1 MLIIEKGTK
10 AEPKPRKRHM
20 YLGSRYLC
28 YHYPVDERQT
38 RGVMCT
44 YTCNQGFG
52 RGFFFCSNALTRYLL
67 VGGVGRHVSLS
78 LSLSFSLARSCSSFT
93 ASPGVLLRC
102 THAPTW
108 SSTFDNDTTA
118 GMTRVS
124 QCRMYLA
131 DFDAGT
137 GLQMSWLA
145 LQTVVSS
152 KCCLI
157 EVK

>member
-1 MLIIEKGTK
+1 MSSLPCRREANGWCDVYLYMQ
-10 AEPKPRKRHM
+10 PRVWEGDFFLLK
-20 YLGSRYLC
+20 
-28 YHYPVDERQT
+28 
-38 RGVMCT
+38 CT
-44 YTCNQGFG
+44 HEVPP
-52 RGFFFCSNALTRYLL
+52 SW
-67 VGGVGRHVSLS
+67 GVGRHVSLS

-93 ASPGVLLRC
+93 AGPGVLLRC

-108 SSTFDNDTTA
+108 SSTFENDTTA

-137 GLQMSWLA
+137 GLPMSWLA

-157 EVK
+157 EVKWLWQ

>member
-1 MLIIEKGTK
+1 MCLSRSLFLSLLLE
-10 AEPKPRKRHM
+10 AARH
-20 YLGSRYLC
+20 LQL
-28 YHYPVDERQT
+28 VLE
-38 RGVMCT
+38 
-44 YTCNQGFG
+44 
-52 RGFFFCSNALTRYLL
+52 FCSD
-67 VGGVGRHVSLS
+67 
-78 LSLSFSLARSCSSFT
+78 AR
-93 ASPGVLLRC
+93 

-108 SSTFDNDTTA
+108 SSTFGNNTTA

>member
-1 MLIIEKGTK
+1 MLIYRDGNEGGAEAEKK
-10 AEPKPRKRHM
+10 AHV
-20 YLGSRYLC
+20 GSRYLC
-28 YHYPVDERQT
+28 HHYPVDERQT

-52 RGFFFCSNALTRYLL
+52 GVFFLL
-67 VGGVGRHVSLS
+67 KCTHEVPPSWGVGRHVSLS
-78 LSLSFSLARSCSSFT
+78 LSLSFSLTRSCSSYT
-93 ASPGVLLRC
+93 AGPGLFLRC

-108 SSTFDNDTTA
+108 SSTFDDDTTA
-118 GMTRVS
+118 DMTRVS

-137 GLQMSWLA
+137 GLQISWLA

>member
-1 MLIIEKGTK
+1 
-10 AEPKPRKRHM
+10 M
-20 YLGSRYLC
+20 YIGSRYLC
-28 YHYPVDERQT
+28 HHYPVDERHT

-44 YTCNQGFG
+44 YTCNQAHQGFSRVWG
-52 RGFFFCSNALTRYLL
+52 VFLL
-67 VGGVGRHVSLS
+67 KCTHEVPPSWGVGRHVSLS

-93 ASPGVLLRC
+93 AGPGVLLRC

-108 SSTFDNDTTA
+108 SSTFGNNTTA

-124 QCRMYLA
+124 QYRIYLA